1 VVGMTVYLVASLKN
15 LNMVFSSSTLSTL
28 TAVRASV
35 IFFRQTSSSGS
46 ALPSTFKL
54 LPYC

>member
-1 VVGMTVYLVASLKN
+1 VAGMTVYLVASLKN